1 MGRDAGNHQML
12 ASAGFPVLLQSDETQ
27 WVNEERV
34 TTRHRRLGEA
44 LRVPSTLVRGDPQSR
59 RVDRFVL
66 LRYATPSLL
75 QYLPQSV
82 TAGFEPVCQR
92 QRNPNRR
99 LFLSVG
105 GGSEDSWT
113 QQIGGCGDWKE
124 VLHEGVGVA

>member
-1 MGRDAGNHQML
+1 MGRDAGNYQML

-34 TTRHRRLGEA
+34 TTRHWRLGEA

-75 QYLPQSV
+75 QYLP
-82 TAGFEPVCQR
+82 
-92 QRNPNRR
+92 
-99 LFLSVG
+99 
-105 GGSEDSWT
+105 
-113 QQIGGCGDWKE
+113 
-124 VLHEGVGVA
+124 

>member
-1 MGRDAGNHQML
+1 ML

-66 LRYATPSLL
+66 LHHETLSLL
-75 QYLPQSV
+75 QDLP
-82 TAGFEPVCQR
+82 
-92 QRNPNRR
+92 
-99 LFLSVG
+99 
-105 GGSEDSWT
+105 
-113 QQIGGCGDWKE
+113 
-124 VLHEGVGVA
+124 

>member
-1 MGRDAGNHQML
+1 MVRDARNHQV
-12 ASAGFPVLLQSDETQ
+12 SSPAGFPVLLQSHETQ

-34 TTRHRRLGEA
+34 TTRRRRLGEA

-82 TAGFEPVCQR
+82 TVGFEPVCQR

-99 LFLSVG
+99 LFVPVG

-113 QQIGGCGDWKE
+113 EQIGGCGDWKE
-124 VLHEGVGVA
+124 VLHEEEE

>member
-1 MGRDAGNHQML
+1 M
-12 ASAGFPVLLQSDETQ
+12 
-27 WVNEERV
+27 
-34 TTRHRRLGEA
+34 TTRHWRLGEA

-82 TAGFEPVCQR
+82 TAGFESVCQR
-92 QRNPNRR
+92 ERNPNRQ

-105 GGSEDSWT
+105 GGGE
-113 QQIGGCGDWKE
+113 GDWT
-124 VLHEGVGVA
+124 